1 MEEQKSFRDIIYTAD
16 EEGHRKWVFASK
28 PSGRFY
34 NWRSIVSYIYLIAFF
49 TLPFIQV
56 HGEPLFLFN
65 IPDRKFILFGQIF
78 WPQDFFLF
86 ALGMLTFLVFIIF
99 FTVLYGRLF
108 CGWVCPQT
116 VFMEMVFRKIEYW
129 IEGSA
134 EQQRKLA
141 KSPWTTEKIIKKS
154 SKQIIFFLFSFL
166 VGNTFLAYIIGV
178 DLGVGSIIKKKKK
191 IRKESIRMKTLPLY
205 TVFYR

>member
-99 FTVLYGRLF
+99 FTYFTEGYFADGFV
-108 CGWVCPQT
+108 
-116 VFMEMVFRKIEYW
+116 RKRYLWKWCFEKSNI
-129 IEGSA
+129 GLK
-134 EQQRKLA
+134 EQQNNN
-141 KSPWTTEKIIKKS
+141 
-154 SKQIIFFLFSFL
+154 
-166 VGNTFLAYIIGV
+166 VN
-178 DLGVGSIIKKKKK
+178 
-191 IRKESIRMKTLPLY
+191 
-205 TVFYR
+205 